1 MYIFAHLDMALRT
14 ERNMLDMNRLQGA
27 KELVKLNIWLNLL
40 LHGCNVKGDTVIDK
54 NCKIS
59 DWQKR

>member
-1 MYIFAHLDMALRT
+1 MALRT

-40 LHGCNVKGDTVIDK
+40 LYGCNVKGDTVSNK